1 MYTLQCRC
9 ERPGCLMPAYRRRQD
24 TAYADEELN
33 YVTLCAEHHAENDE
47 YWAERWDEYWS
58 EVRGG
63 LYGV

>member
-1 MYTLQCRC
+1 
-9 ERPGCLMPAYRRRQD
+9 MPAYRRRQD

-33 YVTLCAEHHAENDE
+33 YATLCAEHHAENDE

-58 EVRGG
+58 DIHGG